1 MEISERNH
9 LQRATQFRAAE
20 ENGERYIEGYFA
32 VFDGIYDMGYG
43 MTESVDRHAFDN
55 TLHDDV
61 RVLVNHDTTLVLGRT
76 SAGTAELRTD
86 DHGLWGRVKINPN
99 DTDAMNAWA
108 RAQRGDVDQASFG
121 FDIIVEE
128 AETRENGMHWTLKEV
143 KLYEVSLCTFP
154 AYESTSLSARAD
166 ERRNGERRKF
176 DTWKNKK
183 QEVFEKWH

>member
-1 MEISERNH
+1 MHNRNH

-32 VFDGIYDMGYG
+32 VFGDRYDMGYG
-43 MTESVDRHAFDN
+43 MSESIDPHAFDR
-55 TLHDDV
+55 TIHDDV

-76 SAGTAELRTD
+76 SAGTAELRVD
-86 DHGLWGRVKINPN
+86 DHGLWGRVKINPA

-121 FDIIVEE
+121 FDIISEE
-128 AETRENGMHWTLKEV
+128 QEKGVGTVHWTLKEV

-166 ERRNGERRKF
+166 ERRNSERRKF
-176 DTWKNKK
+176 DAWKSDK
-183 QEVFEKWH
+183 QEVFAKWH